1 VEAGI
6 AVSDSL
12 LPYAVGAAKRA
23 RRAAVRIRRRV
34 EQLHTVPTIS
44 GGIRPRAQL
53 RPVHYSVSNGRTLN
67 FAVAVPGRQVASAA
81 LLLSHGTAREQVPL
95 ELEPQADGTLLLTA
109 TVPLRHRDAQ
119 EPTNRGPAL
128 GTGIWRLAVLI
139 TTADGQTHRTR
150 VTAPAPP
157 VLSDGPTLP
166 YSPSPTSGA
175 WFRPVRSVDGFA
187 LLKVRSPRPH
197 AELTSFDLRWDRVT
211 VHGRLIGCAPSEAS
225 GTVEAVVRRGN
236 QKAVTARPEWQGD
249 RFTFDVPLDRMGG
262 GTARTWDLYLRLGR
276 SRLRIARRL
285 TDVRHPRQVYRTPFR
300 IVALDN
306 GSLLRVHA
314 HLTAAGA
321 LSVSCAELVPAPR
334 STEEVA

>member
-1 VEAGI
+1 M
-6 AVSDSL
+6 SDSL

-23 RRAAVRIRRRV
+23 RRAAARIRRRV

-44 GGIRPRAQL
+44 GGMRPRAHL
-53 RPVHYSVSNGRTLN
+53 RPVHYTVGNGRTLN
-67 FAVAVPGRQVASAA
+67 FAVAVPGGQIASAA
-81 LLLSHGTAREQVPL
+81 LLLSHGTAREKLPL
-95 ELEPQADGTLLLTA
+95 ELEPQADGTLLLTT

-119 EPTNRGPAL
+119 ERAGRGPAL

-139 TTADGQTHRTR
+139 TTIDGRTHRTR

-157 VLSDGPTLP
+157 ELSDSPTLP

-187 LLKVRSPRPH
+187 LLKVRSPRAH

-211 VHGRLIGCAPSEAS
+211 VHGRLIGSAPPEAP
-225 GTVEAVVRRGN
+225 GTVEAVVRRSN
-236 QKAVTARPEWQGD
+236 QKSVTTRPEWQGD

-262 GTARTWDLYLRLGR
+262 ATARTWDMYLRLGR
-276 SRLRIARRL
+276 TRLRIARQL

-321 LSVSCAELVPAPR
+321 LSVSCAELVPAPPR